1 MASLKEIKSRINS
14 VNGTLKITSAMKMVA
29 SAKLHKAQAAIA
41 NMVPYE
47 RQMHEILYRLLSD
60 ESTPTCAEY
69 VEQRP
74 VKKVAIVAVSSNS
87 SLCGAFNSN
96 VIRLFFE
103 TAQEYLDAGLTRDD
117 ILVYPVGR
125 KVATAVSKDG
135 YVPQGDFNHLADR
148 HIYDDISAFAES
160 LTGMYLKGE
169 IDRVELVYS
178 HYKSS
183 SSQYPVRETY
193 LPFAAGSAAGSAVGS
208 AAGSAA
214 SAVAPDAVRGTGAV
228 SGSGGGEAD
237 PGARRETGSGE
248 YFKDYLIEPDSET
261 VLRALLP
268 KVLVLKINTM
278 LLDANAAEHA
288 ARTVAMQEAS
298 DNGRKLLQDLSL
310 QYNKQ
315 RQQSITDELLDIVS
329 GSLA

>member
-125 KVATAVSKDG
+125 KVATAVSKD
-135 YVPQGDFNHLADR
+135 
-148 HIYDDISAFAES
+148 
-160 LTGMYLKGE
+160 
-169 IDRVELVYS
+169 
-178 HYKSS
+178 
-183 SSQYPVRETY
+183 
-193 LPFAAGSAAGSAVGS
+193 
-208 AAGSAA
+208 
-214 SAVAPDAVRGTGAV
+214 
-228 SGSGGGEAD
+228 
-237 PGARRETGSGE
+237 
-248 YFKDYLIEPDSET
+248 
-261 VLRALLP
+261 
-268 KVLVLKINTM
+268 
-278 LLDANAAEHA
+278 
-288 ARTVAMQEAS
+288 
-298 DNGRKLLQDLSL
+298 
-310 QYNKQ
+310 
-315 RQQSITDELLDIVS
+315 
-329 GSLA
+329 

>member
-135 YVPQGDFNHLADR
+135 YVPQGDFNRLADR
-148 HIYDDISAFAES
+148 HIYDDISVFAES

-193 LPFAAGSAAGSAVGS
+193 LPFAAGSAVGS

-228 SGSGGGEAD
+228 SGSGGEAD
-237 PGARRETGSGE
+237 PGARRETRSGE

>member
-135 YVPQGDFNHLADR
+135 YVPQGDFNRLADR
-148 HIYDDISAFAES
+148 HIYDDISVFAES

-193 LPFAAGSAAGSAVGS
+193 LPFAAGSAVGS
-208 AAGSAA
+208 AAG

-228 SGSGGGEAD
+228 SGSGGEAD
-237 PGARRETGSGE
+237 PGARRETRSGE